1 MRHLI
6 LGSGIAGLQ
15 AGRAIRSA
23 QPEAAI
29 TMLGREADPPYA
41 RPMISHLLEGAVEPS
56 HLHLGLPP
64 EVRLISEEEAIAVDA
79 ADKTVTTLQGRKLA
93 YDRLLVATGADPRG
107 IRAENAD
114 LDNIHF
120 MRTKAQVRDMLQ
132 ELTQSRRALVLGGGL
147 VGFKAAYAF
156 LRQGLEV
163 TMLIRSE
170 YPLSQ
175 QVDPVTGSLI
185 RDKLEE
191 NGLNVLVGRD
201 VARFDDDGSGRV
213 RRAELT
219 DGSVL
224 DCEVAVIGKGV
235 LPAAGFL
242 QGSGVDVDLGV
253 LVDEGMCTS
262 ARDVF
267 AAGDVAEHYD
277 LARDKRWVN
286 AIWPEAADQGRI
298 AGVNMAGVP
307 ARYPGSLSRNTIR
320 IFDMD
325 LTTCG
330 LVNPPPETGYEIL
343 EDGEAKKN
351 TFRRLVF
358 SGDRLVGVAC
368 VNRIENAGVLR
379 ALIASR
385 APVPCARE
393 DLLRSDIQPGG
404 IFPFFQ

>member
-1 MRHLI
+1 MLHLI
-6 LGSGIAGLQ
+6 LGNGIAGLQ
-15 AGRAIRSA
+15 AARAIRSA

-56 HLHLGLPP
+56 HLHLGLPRDIKYIR
-64 EVRLISEEEAIAVDA
+64 EDEAMAVDA
-79 ADKTVTTLQGRKLA
+79 VDKTVATAQGRKLA

-107 IRAENAD
+107 IRADNTD

-120 MRTKAQVRDMLQ
+120 MRTKAQVRNMLQ
-132 ELTQSRRALVLGGGL
+132 ELPQSRRALVLGGGL

-175 QVDPVTGSLI
+175 QVDPTTGGLI

-191 NGLNVLVGRD
+191 NGLSVLVGRD
-201 VARFDDDGSGRV
+201 VARFEDDGSGRV

-224 DCEVAVIGKGV
+224 DCDVAVIGKGV
-235 LPAAGFL
+235 LPATGFL

-253 LVDEGMCTS
+253 LVDEQMRTS

-267 AAGDVAEHYD
+267 AAGDVVEHFD
-277 LARDKRWVN
+277 LARDERWVN

-298 AGVNMAGVP
+298 AGLNMAGAA

-320 IFDMD
+320 IFDLD
-325 LTTCG
+325 LTNCG
-330 LVNPPPETGYEIL
+330 LVNPPVDAGYEIL
-343 EDGEAKKN
+343 EDGEAKKGI
-351 TFRRLVF
+351 FRRLVF
-358 SGDRLVGVAC
+358 SGDRLVGAAC
-368 VNRIENAGVLR
+368 VNRIEHAGVLR

-385 APVPCARE
+385 APVPCQKE
-393 DLLRSDIQPGG
+393 DLLREDVHPAGL
-404 IFPFFQ
+404 FPFFL

>member
-15 AGRAIRSA
+15 AARAIRST
-23 QPEAAI
+23 QPEAQI
-29 TMLGREADPPYA
+29 TMLGREAEPPYA
-41 RPMISHLLEGAVEPS
+41 RPMISQLLEGAVEPI
-56 HLHLGLPP
+56 HLDLGLPP
-64 EVRLISEEEAIAVDA
+64 DVRLISEDEAVSVHA
-79 ADKTVTTLQGRKLA
+79 AERTVATLQGRRLA

-107 IRAENAD
+107 IRAENTD
-114 LDNIHF
+114 LENIHF
-120 MRTKAQVRDMLQ
+120 MRTKAQVREMLRA
-132 ELTQSRRALVLGGGL
+132 LPQSRRALVLGGGL
-147 VGFKAAYAF
+147 VGFKAAYGF

-175 QVDPVTGSLI
+175 QVDPTAGKLV

-191 NGLNVLVGRD
+191 NGLGVLVGKD
-201 VARFDDDGSGRV
+201 VARFEEDGAGRV
-213 RRAELT
+213 RRAQLT

-224 DCEVAVIGKGV
+224 DCDVAVIGKGV
-235 LPAAGFL
+235 LPVTGFL
-242 QGSGVDVDLGV
+242 EGSGVDVDLGI
-253 LVDEGMCTS
+253 LVDEQMRTS

-267 AAGDVAEHYD
+267 AAGDVAEHFD
-277 LARDKRWVN
+277 LARDERWVN

-298 AGVNMAGVP
+298 AGLNMAGVP

-330 LVNPPPETGYEIL
+330 LVNPPEDAGFETVQ
-343 EDGEAKKN
+343 DGDAKKG